1 MKFNKNIQDLIPT
14 MKKWRQTIHSFP
26 EIAYEEYKTAEFIEK
41 KLKEFGIKV
50 VKNIGKTGLVG
61 ILEGKNNSSKSIG
74 LRADMDALP
83 MDEKTNLSYSSKNL
97 GRMHACG
104 HDGHVTMLLGAA
116 KILSEDNNFSGK
128 VYFIFQPA
136 EEGGRA
142 GAKSMINDGL
152 FKKFKID
159 NVWGIHNWPGVE
171 LGKAVIHRQFCLLY
185 TSPSPRDS

>member
-50 VKNIGKTGLVG
+50 IKNIGKTGLVG
-61 ILEGKNNSSKSIG
+61 ILEGKKNSSKSIG

-97 GRMHACG
+97 GKMHACG

-116 KILSEDNNFSGK
+116 KILSEDKNFSGK

-171 LGKAVIHRQFCLLY
+171 LGKAVIHKQLSLIHI
-185 TSPSPRDS
+185 

>member
-61 ILEGKNNSSKSIG
+61 ILEGKKKSNKSIG

-83 MDEKTNLSYSSKNL
+83 MDEKTNLSYSSKNF
-97 GRMHACG
+97 GKMHACG

-116 KILSEDNNFSGK
+116 KYYLKIKTLAEKCISFFNQLK
-128 VYFIFQPA
+128 RA
-136 EEGGRA
+136 EELEP
-142 GAKSMINDGL
+142 NL
-152 FKKFKID
+152 
-159 NVWGIHNWPGVE
+159 
-171 LGKAVIHRQFCLLY
+171 
-185 TSPSPRDS
+185 